1 MTHPVDY
8 KYSLRRKGKEIKA
21 AKTVSALTPK
31 VALSSTSTLD
41 KLPRPQPELVEAYIS
56 QQIKASDN
64 SRRLILLP
72 ELAETSAVVF
82 TMNYCE
88 KSLWWKH
95 FTDMFLSHFLQRM
108 KTVLVLGGRVDWWS
122 NRFVVKTQNSFNS
135 SRLLLCK

>member
-8 KYSLRRKGKEIKA
+8 KYLLRRKGKEIKA
-21 AKTVSALTPK
+21 AKTVCALTPK

-41 KLPRPQPELVEAYIS
+41 KLPHPQPELVEAYIS

-72 ELAETSAVVF
+72 ELAKPSAVVF

-95 FTDMFLSHFLQRM
+95 FSVM
-108 KTVLVLGGRVDWWS
+108 V
-122 NRFVVKTQNSFNS
+122 
-135 SRLLLCK
+135 